1 MYKVT
6 IKLGWFP
13 RDDRYASN
21 QSDVEY
27 KGCMAEKA
35 PMTRQGY
42 DALMSELKHLKSVVR
57 PQVIEAVRTAREE
70 GDLREN
76 AEYHGAKE
84 KQAILEAKIRHLEAQ
99 LANAEVIDTETL
111 GGDRVVFGAT
121 VRVRDI
127 DSDEEHTFRL
137 VGADEANPPK
147 GRISIQSPVG
157 RALVGKQIG
166 DTVEVKVPKGTITY
180 EIASISFA
188 S

>member
-1 MYKVT
+1 MYYVVD
-6 IKLGWFP
+6 KLAWFP
-13 RDDRYASN
+13 RDDRCASN
-21 QSDVEY
+21 QSGVEDN
-27 KGCMAEKA
+27 GCMAEKA

-42 DALMSELKHLKSVVR
+42 DALMSELKHLRSVVR
-57 PQVIEAVRTAREE
+57 PQVIEAVRAAREE

-127 DSDEEHTFRL
+127 DTDEERTFKL

-147 GRISIQSPVG
+147 GWISIQSPVG

-166 DTVEVKVPKGTITY
+166 DAVEVKVPKGTVTY
-180 EIASISFA
+180 EIASISFE